1 MIFDAMLR
9 IHVQCHGLH
18 MIFDAMLRTHV
29 QCHGLGF
36 YRKVLCGWLS
46 DISKGCLSLS
56 SRQVVLLQPQLE
68 SPLAMPVSLRPL
80 LEPPHT
86 FFKYLVP
93 F

>member
-18 MIFDAMLRTHV
+18 VIFDAMLRTHV

-56 SRQVVLLQPQLE
+56 SRPSGLTAAPVGEPTGHACVV
-68 SPLAMPVSLRPL
+68 A
-80 LEPPHT
+80 PPAGTSTHI
-86 FFKYLVP
+86 L
-93 F
+93 